1 MRQLISLIAIAAISL
16 PLYAATPTETVAAFH
31 EALANGKLEQAS
43 ALLSPEIQIYESGY
57 VERSRGEYVRHHLP
71 ADVEFAKATT
81 NKVLKQKERVEGNL
95 AVVLQET
102 ETSGNYKGSSVHLFG
117 TETAMLEKEGDKWV
131 IVHIHWSSRKSK

>member
-1 MRQLISLIAIAAISL
+1 MRQLISLIATFAISL

-31 EALANGKLEQAS
+31 ESLANGKLEQAS

-57 VERSRGEYVRHHLP
+57 VERSRGEYAGHHLQ
-71 ADVEFAKATT
+71 ADVEFAKATK

-102 ETSGNYKGSSVHLFG
+102 ETTGKYKGSSVHLFG
-117 TETAMLEKEGDKWV
+117 TETAMLEKQGDKWV

>member
-1 MRQLISLIAIAAISL
+1 MRQLITLIATVATSL

-31 EALANGKLEQAS
+31 DSLAKGKAEQAS

-57 VERSRGEYVRHHLP
+57 VERSHAEYAGHHLP
-71 ADVEFAKATT
+71 ADMEFAKATT
-81 NKVLKQKERVEGNL
+81 SKVLKQKERVEGNL

-102 ETSGNYKGSSVHLFG
+102 ETTGKFKGNSVHLFG
-117 TETAMLEKEGDKWV
+117 TETAMLEKQGDKWV